1 MDVINQADAIA
12 VQQIDFTGGGDLM
25 TPRWRDQVAYAREL
39 GMIVTVHT
47 NDTLLTP
54 ASVQTL
60 HDLSM
65 AYVQVSADSCRLD
78 GPEHAGLTE
87 SYRRMDG
94 RAVPG
99 VWMHK
104 EMAS

>member
-12 VQQIDFTGGGDLM
+12 VQQIDFTDGEYLM
-25 TPRWRDQVAYAREL
+25 IPRWRDQVAYAREL

-47 NDTLLTP
+47 NGILLTP

-65 AYVQVSADSCRLD
+65 VYVQVSADSCRLD
-78 GPEHAGLTE
+78 GPENAGLTE
-87 SYRRMDG
+87 FYRCMGG
-94 RAVPG
+94 RVVPS
-99 VWMHK
+99 VWIHK
-104 EMAS
+104 EVLP

>member
-1 MDVINQADAIA
+1 MDVINQADVIA
-12 VQQIDFTGGGDLM
+12 VQQIDFTGGEYLM
-25 TPRWRDQVAYAREL
+25 IPRWRDQVAYAREL

-47 NDTLLTP
+47 NGTLLTP

-65 AYVQVSADSCRLD
+65 VYVQVSADSCRLD
-78 GPEHAGLTE
+78 GPENAGLTE
-87 SYRRMDG
+87 FYRCMNG
-94 RAVPG
+94 RAVPD

-104 EMAS
+104 EIDS